1 MKFYG
6 TYHIKKLDYS
16 SPGYNLPKDTMVL
29 FNVWSLHHD
38 SRYWKH
44 PMKFDPT
51 R

>member
-1 MKFYG
+1 MYFIAKRNDLVVAGF
-6 TYHIKKLDYS
+6 T
-16 SPGYNLPKDTMVL
+16 LPKDTMVL